1 MSDSIIGKTIGK
13 YQIVEHLGRGGMAE
27 VYKAYQPSL
36 DRYVAI
42 KLMHSFLADDQDF
55 LGRFQRE
62 AKAIG
67 RLRHPNIV
75 QVHDF
80 DYADGLYYMVMEF
93 IDGYTLKTRLIELA
107 NQNKMLPLREAM
119 RITRD
124 VAAALD
130 YAHKREMVHRDVK
143 PANVM
148 INKDNQV
155 ILTDFGIAKILSGP
169 QFTAS
174 GAMIGT
180 PAYMSPEQG
189 LGEPGDARADIYS
202 LGIMLFQMITGQLP
216 YDADTPLAIVLKHVN
231 NPLPIPSQLNPSMP
245 PDVER
250 IIFKALAKNP
260 DDRYQSAEELIS
272 HLDRVSAGLPLTDE
286 DIEVG
291 QGQMATVVG
300 TPMPTHGGGS
310 AATYAR
316 PLAAQTVAVTEGKA
330 GRPGWL
336 LPAIG
341 LVAVAAIVA
350 IVMVVMNMSGSGETE
365 TPTIGPTEVAVVP
378 TEEGTPEPEEEKAT
392 PIDPVAAAQTALA
405 QQGATLTAQAADLTA
420 EAAELT
426 AQAPTATFTP
436 TPKPATPTP
445 FVTHTPAATPTAACE
460 YNYEVNSYFTF
471 NNPANY
477 NTTYDQTSAPIES
490 DFPITIRLTNLG
502 TCPLPA
508 DSKLVLLDGE
518 ALGADGT
525 ISLTT
530 ETEPETT
537 ANLSSRMSTTDDTG
551 LKTSIWELQLPDDT
565 AVGES
570 FEVNVYVYLPATPTP
585 IAPAVTDTPTPS
597 EDAGPIDFNYF
608 PHSCEYAG
616 DQWRCWL
623 TITPYGGVGQP
634 YTIFVFD
641 EAQPVRYYGGNAD
654 HLVDARR
661 CSPWVHEIKVQDD
674 GGNAITKG
682 VYLHPDNLF
691 SGGCVEP

>member
-13 YQIVEHLGRGGMAE
+13 YQVVEHLGRGGMAE
-27 VYKAYQPSL
+27 VYKAYQPAL

-67 RLRHPNIV
+67 RLRHSNIV

-80 DYADGLYYMVMEF
+80 DFSDGIYYMVMEF
-93 IDGYTLKTRLIELA
+93 IDGITLKTRLIDLA
-107 NQNKMLPLREAM
+107 NQNKMLPLREAI

-124 VAAALD
+124 TAAALD
-130 YAHKREMVHRDVK
+130 YAHQREMVHRDVK

-148 INKDNQV
+148 INKDDQV

-189 LGEPGDARADIYS
+189 LGEAGDARSDIYS

-216 YDADTPLAIVLKHVN
+216 YDADTPLAVVLKHVN

-260 DDRYQSAEELIS
+260 DDRYQSAGELIS
-272 HLDRVSAGLPLTDE
+272 HLDRVTAGLPIPEE
-286 DIEVG
+286 DLEAG
-291 QGQMATVVG
+291 QGQLATIMG
-300 TPMPTHGGGS
+300 TPTPTHGGGS

-316 PLAAQTVAVTEGKA
+316 PLAAQTVAVTQEKRD
-330 GRPGWL
+330 RPAWL
-336 LPAIG
+336 LPAAG
-341 LVAVAAIVA
+341 LVALAAVVA
-350 IVMVVMNMSGSGETE
+350 VVVVVLNMSKSRQVP
-365 TPTIGPTEVAVVP
+365 TPVVAGGTTEVAEVATAAV
-378 TEEGTPEPEEEKAT
+378 GTPSNTTEQPT

-420 EAAELT
+420 
-426 AQAPTATFTP
+426 QAPTATYTP
-436 TPKPATPTP
+436 TPKPPTPTRL
-445 FVTHTPAATPTAACE
+445 VTHTPTATPAPDCE
-460 YNYEVNSYFTF
+460 YSYEVDSYFTY
-471 NNPANY
+471 NSPANY
-477 NTTYDQTSAPIES
+477 NTTYDQTSGPVES
-490 DFPITIRLTNLG
+490 SFPITVRLINQS
-502 TCPLPA
+502 TCALPA
-508 DSKLVLLDGE
+508 DSKLVLIDGDALD
-518 ALGADGT
+518 ADET
-525 ISLTT
+525 IVLADDADIDATAEFSTRMT
-530 ETEPETT
+530 STDEP
-537 ANLSSRMSTTDDTG
+537 G
-551 LKTSIWELQLPDDT
+551 LKTSTWELQLPDDT
-565 AVGES
+565 PIGEP
-570 FEVNVYVYLPATPTP
+570 FELDVYIYLPSTPTP
-585 IAPAVTDTPTPS
+585 IPPAVTDTPTPQES
-597 EDAGPIDFNYF
+597 TGPIDFNYF

-623 TITPYGGVGQP
+623 TLTPYGGIGLP
-634 YTIFVFD
+634 YTFFVFD
-641 EAQPVRYYGGNAD
+641 QEQPVRYYNGNVD
-654 HLVDARR
+654 HLISSRR
-661 CSPWVHEIKVQDD
+661 CSPWVHEIKLQDD
-674 GGNAITKG
+674 GGNAITKN
-682 VYLHPDNLF
+682 VYIDPDAYF